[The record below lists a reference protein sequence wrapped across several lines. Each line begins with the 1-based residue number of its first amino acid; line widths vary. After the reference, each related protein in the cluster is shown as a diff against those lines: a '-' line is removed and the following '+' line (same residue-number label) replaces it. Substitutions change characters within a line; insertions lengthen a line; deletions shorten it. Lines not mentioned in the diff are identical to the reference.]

1 MNKIIDSNVVL
12 STETKKNNSKNKKLK
27 NSFNKIK
34 YYENIN
40 FQSKVNPPSTFTIP
54 IPKQYK
60 DIVKYNY
67 RLKELKIIAKHYKQ
81 NSSKKKIELQV
92 NLYNFLR
99 LSFYICKIQ
108 KIVRNLFIRKLNRL
122 KGPALLNRSICNN
135 STDFYTLE
143 DIKDIHIDQFMS
155 FKDDDGFIYG
165 FDILSLYTYIK
176 KNKKNASNPYNRN
189 KFTEKNNPIETI
201 EKIVNLSKVLNIKTN
216 IVIPKQTISFQKQIE
231 LRALA
236 IFQEIDNLG
245 NYTNSSWLLNLNG
258 HQLTAFITE
267 LFDIWNYRAQ
277 LSYTTKTQICPPL
290 GNPFEN
296 IDIQRV
302 NTIFSMNHLKI
313 IALTIIEKLVRL
325 GINDE
330 FKTLG
335 SYYVLT
341 ALTLVSQEA
350 STALPWLYQ
359 SVVY

>member
-1 MNKIIDSNVVL
+1 MNKIIDSNIVV
-12 STETKKNNSKNKKLK
+12 STNKNKNKKLK
-27 NSFNKIK
+27 NNFNKIK

-40 FQSKVNPPSTFTIP
+40 FHSKINPPSPFTIP
-54 IPKQYK
+54 TPKQYK
-60 DIVKYNY
+60 HVVKYNY
-67 RLKELKIIAKHYKQ
+67 RLKQLKIVAKHYKQ

-92 NLYNFLR
+92 DLYNFLR

-108 KIVRNLFIRKLNRL
+108 KTIRNLFIKKLNRL
-122 KGPALLNRSICNN
+122 KGPALINRRLCNN
-135 STDFYTLE
+135 ATDFYTLE
-143 DIKDIHIDQFMS
+143 DIKDIHNDQFMS

-165 FDILSLYTYIK
+165 FDILSLYSYIK

-189 KFTEKNNPIETI
+189 KFTEENNPLETI
-201 EKIVNLSKVLNIKTN
+201 EKIVTLSKLLNIKTN
-216 IVIPKQTISFQKQIE
+216 IVLPKQTITFQKQIE

-258 HQLTAFITE
+258 HQLIYFITE

-277 LSYTTKTQICPPL
+277 LSYITKTQICPPL
-290 GNPFEN
+290 GNPFQN

-302 NTIFSMNHLKI
+302 NTIFSLNHLKI
-313 IALTIIEKLVRL
+313 IALTIIEKLVRH
-325 GINDE
+325 GINNE

-341 ALTLVSQEA
+341 ALTLVSHEA
-350 STALPWLYQ
+350 SSALPWLYQ

>member
-1 MNKIIDSNVVL
+1 MNKIIDSNVVV
-12 STETKKNNSKNKKLK
+12 STNTSKQKNKKLK
-27 NSFNKIK
+27 NKFNKIK
-34 YYENIN
+34 YYENIH
-40 FQSKVNPPSTFTIP
+40 FQSKVNPPSAFTVP
-54 IPKQYK
+54 EPKQFK

-67 RLKELKIIAKHYKQ
+67 RLKELKAFAKHYKQ

-92 NLYNFLR
+92 DLYNFLR
-99 LSFYICKIQ
+99 LNFYIYKIQ
-108 KIVRNLFIRKLNRL
+108 KMVRNLFIKKLNIL
-122 KGPALLNRSICNN
+122 KGPAFLNRRLCNN
-135 STDFYTLE
+135 ATDFYTLE
-143 DIKDIHIDQFMS
+143 DIKDIHMEQFMS
-155 FKDDDGFIYG
+155 FKDVDGFIYG

-189 KFTEKNNPIETI
+189 KFTEKNNPMEIIER
-201 EKIVNLSKVLNIKTN
+201 IVNLSKILNIKTN
-216 IVIPKQTISFQKQIE
+216 IVIPKQTITFQKQIE

-258 HQLTAFITE
+258 HQLTYFITE

-277 LSYTTKTQICPPL
+277 LSYNTKIQICPPL
-290 GNPFEN
+290 GNPFQN

-302 NTIFSMNHLKI
+302 NTIFSLNHLKI

-341 ALTLVSQEA
+341 ALTIVSQEA
-350 STALPWLYQ
+350 SSALPWLYQ